1 MRSGRGTTG
10 YGGPA
15 YPLRLDHAA
24 GAPPLSDQVKAALTA
39 SPVEEQPAAAN
50 RPATGRRHSLT
61 PREIQVSELIAEGL
75 TSDEI
80 GRRLGIARRTAE
92 AHAEHIMTKLG
103 VRSRAQVAAWVER
116 SRQRTGTLGEA

>member
-1 MRSGRGTTG
+1 M
-10 YGGPA
+10 A
-15 YPLRLDHAA
+15 EADL
-24 GAPPLSDQVKAALTA
+24 VKAALTA
-39 SPVEEQPAAAN
+39 SPVDEQPAPAS
-50 RPATGRRHSLT
+50 RPATDRPHGLT

-116 SRQRTGTLGEA
+116 SRQRTGTLAEA